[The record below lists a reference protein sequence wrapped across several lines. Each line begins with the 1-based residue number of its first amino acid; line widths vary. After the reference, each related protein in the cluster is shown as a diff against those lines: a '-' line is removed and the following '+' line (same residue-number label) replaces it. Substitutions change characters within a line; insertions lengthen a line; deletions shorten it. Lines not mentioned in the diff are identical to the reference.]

1 MARRVSMR
9 CVAHPGLSFEHQVG
23 ANPHC
28 CHGDDQDCA
37 YALWHHIIM
46 IYAVRCVPY
55 AVEQLNLLTRLTEDT
70 FVKWDALCVDE
81 RTVLFISRE
90 QIATV
95 NYHS

>member
-1 MARRVSMR
+1 MAGRVSMR

-37 YALWHHIIM
+37 YTLGHHICG
-46 IYAVRCVPY
+46 AVR
-55 AVEQLNLLTRLTEDT
+55 AVCSGTAQPFDQTNRRYIR
-70 FVKWDALCVDE
+70 KWDALCVDE